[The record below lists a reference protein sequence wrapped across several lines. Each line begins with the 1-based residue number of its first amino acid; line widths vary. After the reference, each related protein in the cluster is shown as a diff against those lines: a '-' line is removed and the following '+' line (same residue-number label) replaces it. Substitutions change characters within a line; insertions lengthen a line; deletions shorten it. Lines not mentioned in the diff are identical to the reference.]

1 MYDRAPRATFGPTG
15 STSSAV
21 GPGSYDVTRHVSKIP
36 GYAPF
41 LSMSNRPSVFDES
54 SEMLPGPGQYDSTP
68 VKLNIRGG
76 CSLQN
81 RSKRFEEVVSEVPGP
96 GAYDVLPALEKT
108 PGAAPEKPD
117 RQMGKAFRPLHQ
129 SDIPSIPFPGQACG
143 YEEDALG
150 VLRKQQPPTYDTTLG
165 PAYYR
170 PLLSEIV
177 SAEKYKGVHFGN
189 KTEKRGVVRVEER
202 PGPGHYDPHIN
213 LKTDYQNVN
222 LQKDGKGRH
231 ELLIP
236 RYHELVP
243 KQAEKRGVP
252 GPGQYDIRRQFEP
265 QDCRGPFLSQA
276 ERFSQTKEVSPPV
289 GTYNDPRCALELL
302 KKASG
307 AKSIP
312 FGVRASRFSQK
323 HEKRSSPGPG
333 SYDLFERGLAQL
345 SFKQAFF
352 ARSRKGG
359 FGSTVQRDFIYNK
372 ELLKSPGPAQ
382 YEAEKKTEENYKK
395 QRTAVFRSATER
407 LRLEAKDSPPPNS
420 YNLSQTFDKGSRS
433 CPQPRSEGAKMR
445 QSCFLSAAPRA
456 KVFRPC
462 DPSVPGPGQYDVRMD
477 SHPQMALITSR
488 QDRFKVS
495 TDSNPGPAAYQ
506 LSPGVM
512 NTVMK
517 GTFNVTLGDPPGAA
531 GLPRRNPSLR
541 GPAPPLAPSRPA
553 PSSPPAPLR
562 ALDGSK
568 VTAETDGRR

>member
-1 MYDRAPRATFGPTG
+1 MSFLLWR
-15 STSSAV
+15 
-21 GPGSYDVTRHVSKIP
+21 RH
-36 GYAPF
+36 
-41 LSMSNRPSVFDES
+41 
-54 SEMLPGPGQYDSTP
+54 
-68 VKLNIRGG
+68 
-76 CSLQN
+76 
-81 RSKRFEEVVSEVPGP
+81 
-96 GAYDVLPALEKT
+96 

-213 LKTDYQNVN
+213 LKTHYQNVN

-407 LRLEAKDSPPPNS
+407 LRLEAKV
-420 YNLSQTFDKGSRS
+420 RS
-433 CPQPRSEGAKMR
+433 LLFPGP
-445 QSCFLSAAPRA
+445 SASA
-456 KVFRPC
+456 
-462 DPSVPGPGQYDVRMD
+462 VPGPSAVPG
-477 SHPQMALITSR
+477 
-488 QDRFKVS
+488 FK
-495 TDSNPGPAAYQ
+495 
-506 LSPGVM
+506 
-512 NTVMK
+512 
-517 GTFNVTLGDPPGAA
+517 
-531 GLPRRNPSLR
+531 
-541 GPAPPLAPSRPA
+541 
-553 PSSPPAPLR
+553 
-562 ALDGSK
+562 
-568 VTAETDGRR
+568 